1 MSVEHH
7 LPSPSPVVAVESLAH
22 GGQGVGRVDGRVV
35 FVDGAVPGDAV
46 ELANVQL
53 KGRFSRAGIGGVV
66 NPSPDR
72 MVPPCP
78 VFDRCG
84 GCDWQMMTLAAQRR
98 WKAEIVAG
106 QLAHLGRVEDPP
118 VLDTVAVGPGFG
130 YRNRI
135 DVRVANGHPAL
146 LAARSHHPVIIPG
159 CPLVTGPVAE
169 ILAEFRPAR
178 GVDRAT
184 IRASTTTGESVTM
197 RRRGGRWERGR
208 LHEMVAGHRFQIT
221 GRAFFQVNTAGAEM
235 LVDLVNTS
243 LQVDRTDVLLDGYA
257 GGGLFSA
264 TVGAA
269 AGEVIAVE
277 SDPTAQRDL
286 AVNAPGAA
294 MVAQS
299 FEAGRL
305 PPVDL
310 AVLDPPRAGLG
321 RRGVEV
327 IVAARPR
334 ALCYVSCDPASLAR
348 DAASLIG
355 AGYRLEQVTP
365 VDMFPQ
371 THHIESV
378 SLFTK

>member
-1 MSVEHH
+1 MSVEHR
-7 LPSPSPVVAVESLAH
+7 LPSPPSVVAVETLAH
-22 GGQGVGRVDGRVV
+22 GGQGVGRVDGQVV
-35 FVDGAVPGDAV
+35 FVDGAVPGDVV
-46 ELANVQL
+46 ELANVEP
-53 KGRFSRAGIGGVV
+53 KGRFSRAGIGGVPH
-66 NPSPDR
+66 PSPDR
-72 MVPPCP
+72 MGPPCP

-106 QLAHLGRVEDPP
+106 QLAHLGRIEDPP

-135 DVRVANGHPAL
+135 DLRVVNGHPAL
-146 LAARSHHPVIIPG
+146 VAARSHQPVIIPG
-159 CPLVTGPVAE
+159 CPLMNEPVAA
-169 ILAEFRPAR
+169 ILAGFRPAR

-184 IRASTTTGESVTM
+184 IRASSATGESVTLS
-197 RRRGGRWERGR
+197 RRDGRWERGS
-208 LHEMVAGHRFQIT
+208 LHEIVAGHRFQIT

-235 LVDLVNTS
+235 LVDLVTTS
-243 LQVDRTDVLLDGYA
+243 LQVGRTDVLLDGYA

-269 AGEVIAVE
+269 AGEAIAVE
-277 SDPTAQRDL
+277 SDQTALRDL
-286 AVNAPGAA
+286 TVNAPEAA
-294 MVAQS
+294 VVAQP
-299 FEAGRL
+299 FEAARL

-310 AVLDPPRAGLG
+310 AVVDPPRAGLG
-321 RRGVEV
+321 RRGVEAV
-327 IVAARPR
+327 VAARPR

-348 DAASLIG
+348 DAALLIE
-355 AGYRLEQVTP
+355 AGYRLMRVTP